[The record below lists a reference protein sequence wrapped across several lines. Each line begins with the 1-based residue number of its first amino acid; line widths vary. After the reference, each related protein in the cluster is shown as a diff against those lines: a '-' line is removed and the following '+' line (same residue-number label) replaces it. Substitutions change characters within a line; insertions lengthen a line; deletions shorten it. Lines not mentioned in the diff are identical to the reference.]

1 MTPPSTMSE
10 ESMQNMEARIP
21 SLAQIAVQRAR
32 LQVLA
37 TSGKVVEARDG
48 QLVETAANG
57 TVRVIRHIAKPIPV
71 ALGAKRFRE
80 HRAVQP

>member
-1 MTPPSTMSE
+1 MTSPSTMSE
-10 ESMQNMEARIP
+10 AFMQNMEARIP
-21 SLAQIAVQRAR
+21 SLAQIAVQQA
-32 LQVLA
+32 LA
-37 TSGKVVEARDG
+37 TSGKVLEARDG

-71 ALGAKRFRE
+71 VLGAKRFRA